1 MTMGRAAVAV
11 TPSSPPQPVRPSPSS
26 TTPTRP
32 SVSHRTQPAP
42 TVIKH
47 VAVEEDV
54 YGDEEEEEGIDWLA
68 IVLGAVALVSVLGLI
83 PLWLFVLIQYNPAL
97 LR

>member
-1 MTMGRAAVAV
+1 
-11 TPSSPPQPVRPSPSS
+11 
-26 TTPTRP
+26 
-32 SVSHRTQPAP
+32 
-42 TVIKH
+42 VIKH